1 VEFIYRSR
9 LFKQLIG
16 VIFLLIFIAI
26 GIPSAFS
33 FFYISPNFV
42 ESRYHQIMKQ
52 DAEFLAARL
61 DWLLTKSMDDVELLA
76 SKLEVSDPEKI
87 KESKEVLDIF
97 VKGSAMFTG
106 GIVTDNQGIML
117 LFNSTPQGNIE
128 LQQKN
133 DLSYRNYIQYP
144 LTQSKSYMTDIVI
157 TQNNPFP
164 VIFLSSP
171 IVENGRTTGV
181 LALSI
186 NLLNEDNIFQSLV
199 HGFREKKKGSI
210 YVIDGQGSIVYHMNK
225 EMVGKT
231 ADGGILSEISE
242 SREETHLDNVCVEYG
257 NIAAAFTKLNAN
269 DWVVVYEMSHD
280 EIYAMRSVG
289 RIMTVGTMGL
299 VLLLG
304 LVASS
309 IFAKILLK
317 PLGEITAA
325 TAQVAA
331 GDLDKQI
338 NFRGHNDFRELIHNF
353 NIMTTNLRFQ
363 YHELE
368 KLSGQDYLTGL
379 ANRRYFE
386 QQLKLEL
393 ERACRLNHSSTVLLL
408 DIDDFKLINDKFGHL
423 EGDKALKN
431 LALVLNNTLR
441 EVDLPARFGGE
452 EFIVLLPETTI
463 KQARIVAE
471 KIRESIS
478 QIRIIGRKGTISF
491 TVSIGMAGTEQL
503 HEFEEDTLLEAFE
516 RLLKRADRALYL
528 AKSNGKNRV
537 EENTK

>member
-1 VEFIYRSR
+1 
-9 LFKQLIG
+9 
-16 VIFLLIFIAI
+16 
-26 GIPSAFS
+26 
-33 FFYISPNFV
+33 
-42 ESRYHQIMKQ
+42 
-52 DAEFLAARL
+52 
-61 DWLLTKSMDDVELLA
+61 
-76 SKLEVSDPEKI
+76 
-87 KESKEVLDIF
+87 
-97 VKGSAMFTG
+97 
-106 GIVTDNQGIML
+106 
-117 LFNSTPQGNIE
+117 
-128 LQQKN
+128 
-133 DLSYRNYIQYP
+133 
-144 LTQSKSYMTDIVI
+144 
-157 TQNNPFP
+157 
-164 VIFLSSP
+164 
-171 IVENGRTTGV
+171 
-181 LALSI
+181 
-186 NLLNEDNIFQSLV
+186 
-199 HGFREKKKGSI
+199 
-210 YVIDGQGSIVYHMNK
+210 
-225 EMVGKT
+225 
-231 ADGGILSEISE
+231 
-242 SREETHLDNVCVEYG
+242 
-257 NIAAAFTKLNAN
+257 
-269 DWVVVYEMSHD
+269 
-280 EIYAMRSVG
+280 
-289 RIMTVGTMGL
+289 
-299 VLLLG
+299 
-304 LVASS
+304 
-309 IFAKILLK
+309 
-317 PLGEITAA
+317 LGEITAA